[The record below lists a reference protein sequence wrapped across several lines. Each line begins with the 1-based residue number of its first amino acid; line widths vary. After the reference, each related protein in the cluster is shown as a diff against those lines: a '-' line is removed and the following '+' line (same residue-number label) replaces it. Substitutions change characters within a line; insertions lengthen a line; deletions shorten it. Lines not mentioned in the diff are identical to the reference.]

1 LWEEGNKQN
10 NGMHTKPKIISPGFL
25 HKKNPQSQKSDD
37 VNKTLKAKL
46 KQKFIIPMLFKK
58 KEQW

>member
-1 LWEEGNKQN
+1 
-10 NGMHTKPKIISPGFL
+10 MHTKPKIISPGFL